1 METSYLKA
9 GQIAAEALEFGKKLI
24 KENATLLSVAKQ
36 VEEKIF
42 QLGGRPAF
50 PVQLSKNEIAAHFCP
65 MDEVEIFENE
75 DLVKLDVGV
84 HINGFIADTACSV
97 VVGGGS
103 NLNLVKASNDALNDA
118 IQKMTPGTTLGEIG
132 AGIQEIINAYGFNP
146 IKNLSGHQI
155 KQHELHAGLSIPNF
169 KNNSQVELEEG
180 QVFAVE
186 PFATTGEGFVK
197 DGRPSGIY
205 SIIEIK
211 PTRAGREI
219 LDFIK
224 REYNQLP
231 FTSRWL
237 MKRFPE
243 FKVSSSF
250 RFLEREGVVKQYP
263 QLPERSNG
271 IVSQAEHTV
280 IVKRKPLV
288 ITKII

>member
-24 KENATLLSVAKQ
+24 KEGVTLLSVANQ
-36 VEEKIF
+36 VENKIF
-42 QLGGRPAF
+42 QLGGKPAF
-50 PVQLSKNEIAAHFCP
+50 PVQISKNEIAAHFCP
-65 MDEVEIFENE
+65 MDEVEIFENG
-75 DLVKLDVGV
+75 DVAKLDVGV

-97 VVGGGS
+97 AVGMG
-103 NLNLVKASNDALNDA
+103 NLELIKASNDALNDA
-118 IQKMTPGTTLGEIG
+118 IQRMTPGTTLGEIG

-155 KQHELHAGLSIPNF
+155 KQYELHAGLSIPNF
-169 KNNSQVELEEG
+169 KNNSSVELEEG
-180 QVFAVE
+180 QVFAIE

-197 DGRPSGIY
+197 DGKPSGVY

-219 LDFIK
+219 FDFIK
-224 REYNQLP
+224 REYNHLP

-237 MKRFPE
+237 LKRFPE

-280 IVKRKPLV
+280 IVKRKPLI
-288 ITKII
+288 ITKLI